1 MYVFVCFIYMLYVTY
16 VIYIQLYTYHPIFHR
31 GKYVKRVGFIN
42 LVPPGF
48 EFQISPT
55 DPKGVPGIA
64 NG

>member
-1 MYVFVCFIYMLYVTY
+1 MLY
-16 VIYIQLYTYHPIFHR
+16 IYIQLYTYHPIFHR